1 MTASVHATAS
11 LPLADVKILDFTWV
25 MAGPAATRMLA
36 DFGATIVRVES
47 PTRIDTA
54 RTLHPRYRNEAAT
67 EASGCFGNNNAGK
80 LGITLDLSKPEG
92 RDVVRDLARWADVVT
107 ESFSPKAMRNWGLGY
122 GDLRKVNPQII
133 MLSSCLMGQS
143 GPLSKLA
150 GFGTMGASVS
160 GFHNLAGWPDRA
172 PAGVFGA
179 YTDYVSPRFTA
190 VAILAALDYR
200 RRTGRGQYIDQS
212 QAEASIHFL
221 TPAILDY
228 SANGREQSR
237 VGNADPHFAPHGVY
251 PAAARDAGE
260 AREAENATDRWV
272 SIVCRSD
279 AEWRSLC
286 DEMGRADLASDPRH
300 ATAAGRLA
308 RREALDREIAAWTA
322 ALEPLDVERR
332 LQARGVPAHLVQ
344 SSRDCFEDPQL
355 RHRGHFVEL
364 EHPIY
369 GTTIVEGPR
378 VALSRTPG
386 EAKRAAP
393 TLGRD
398 NDYVLRTLLGYD
410 EARVSELAV
419 AGVMG

>member
-1 MTASVHATAS
+1 MTESVDSTAS

-47 PTRIDTA
+47 PTRVDTA
-54 RTLHPRYRNEAAT
+54 RTLHPRHRNEATT
-67 EASGCFGNNNAGK
+67 ESSGCFGNNNAGK
-80 LGITLDLSKPEG
+80 LGVTLDLSKPEG
-92 RDVVRDLARWADVVT
+92 RDVVRDLVRWADVVT
-107 ESFSPKAMRNWGLGY
+107 ESFSPKAMRHWGLGY
-122 GDLRKVNPQII
+122 DDLRKVNPAII

-143 GPLSKLA
+143 GPLSKMA

-190 VAILAALDYR
+190 VAILAALDHR

-212 QAEASIHFL
+212 QAEASAHFL

-228 SANGREQSR
+228 SANGREQRR

-251 PAAARDAGE
+251 PAAGQ
-260 AREAENATDRWV
+260 DRWLA
-272 SIVCRSD
+272 IVCRTD
-279 AEWRSLC
+279 GEWRSLC
-286 DEMGRADLASDPRH
+286 EEMGRADLAADPRY
-300 ATAAGRLA
+300 TCAAGRLA
-308 RREALDREIAAWTA
+308 RRDDLDREIEAWTKT
-322 ALEPLDVERR
+322 LEPLDVEHR

-344 SSRDCFEDPQL
+344 SSRDCFEDAQL

-364 EHPIY
+364 EHPVY

-386 EAKRAAP
+386 DAKRAAP

-398 NDYVLRTLLGYD
+398 NDYVLRTILGYG
-410 EARVSELAV
+410 EERVTALAV